1 MSNSAISSKTKTQ
14 FAKDVLAGLRQ
25 MPKKLPS
32 KYFYDDRGDK
42 LFQDI
47 MQMQDYYL
55 TYCEYEIFDTH
66 RQAIL
71 EKIGDK
77 PFDLIELGAGDGYKT
92 KVLLR
97 HFLFKNADFTYH
109 PIDISENVLV
119 ELEDALEDN
128 MPELEVQCMP
138 GDYFQMLEQLSEAS
152 NRQKV
157 ILFIGANIGNLSRER
172 AANFLTQLQQC
183 MAAGDLLL
191 IGMDLKKDPQTI
203 LNAYNDSTG
212 ITAAFN
218 LNLLHRINREL
229 GADFNVDA
237 FKHWE
242 TYNPISG
249 ETKSYLISKEKQS
262 VEILDQTI
270 EFDAWE
276 AIDVELSQKYSV
288 REIEAMAKQTGFE
301 VVEHFFDKRKYFVD
315 TLWRK

>member
-1 MSNSAISSKTKTQ
+1 MSSKAKTP
-14 FAKDVLAGLRQ
+14 FAQDVLAGLQRT
-25 MPKKLPS
+25 PKKLPS
-32 KYFYDDRGDK
+32 KYFYDEQGDK

-47 MQMQDYYL
+47 MQMPDYYL

-71 EKIGDK
+71 EKIGDE

-119 ELEDALEDN
+119 ELEDDLEGN
-128 MPELEVQCMP
+128 MPDLEVHCMP
-138 GDYFQMLEQLSEAS
+138 GDYFQMLEQLSAS
-152 NRQKV
+152 SKRQKV
-157 ILFIGANIGNLSRER
+157 ILFIGGNIGNLTRER
-172 AANFLTQLQQC
+172 AAYFLRQLQQC
-183 MAAGDLLL
+183 MAPGDFLL
-191 IGMDLKKDPQTI
+191 IGMDLKKNPQTI
-203 LNAYNDSTG
+203 LNAYNDPTG

-229 GADFNVDA
+229 GANFNVDA

-242 TYNPISG
+242 TYNPITG
-249 ETKSYLISKEKQS
+249 ETKSYIISTEKQR
-262 VEILDQTI
+262 VAILDHTI

-288 REIEAMAKQTGFE
+288 REIEALAQQTGFE